1 MKETLI
7 AAAKKLIETKGLS
20 AVSSRE
26 VTREA
31 GCAEGTLYYYFNTI
45 GDLLLAVF
53 LESLPS
59 FSESLTGLAFRVGEG
74 QVREILAEVF
84 VKALAFYRQTAPL
97 MGALFSDPNLLREYQ
112 QALLKSKRGP
122 HIPQDHL
129 RAYLKA
135 EQRLGRVRSDLDLAL
150 FAELFLGSA
159 FQRAFREK
167 FAGSVQNTF
176 VSSAS
181 KDEQIARDVVQFFA
195 ERVEPPLE
203 R

>member
-1 MKETLI
+1 MKETLVS
-7 AAAKKLIETKGLS
+7 ATKKLIETKGLS
-20 AVSSRE
+20 AVSTR
-26 VTREA
+26 VVAREA
-31 GCAEGTLYYYFNTI
+31 GCAEGTLYNYFKNI
-45 GDLLLAVF
+45 SDLLLAVF

-97 MGALFSDPNLLREYQ
+97 MGALFSDPNLLSNYQ

-122 HIPQDHL
+122 HLPQNHL
-129 RAYLKA
+129 MAYLKA

-167 FAGSVQNTF
+167 FAGTVQNTS
-176 VSSAS
+176 VSTAS
-181 KDEQIARDVVQFFA
+181 EDEQIARDVVQFFA
-195 ERVEPPLE
+195 GLVEPLL
-203 R
+203 